1 MNVCLSHSG
10 IETVNISS
18 HFLQHMIASD
28 SVIYSDIAYY
38 NPIILDSDSDSVESG
53 IWGFGE

>member
-53 IWGFGE
+53 I